1 VTYTFHEHGGDSTLR
16 SRNGQSVEVVRAI
29 RKVDNAHDR
38 EVLPMFVVRFS
49 DGLTIETWRD
59 ELSPHRHTEA
69 PE

>member
-1 VTYTFHEHGGDSTLR
+1 
-16 SRNGQSVEVVRAI
+16 
-29 RKVDNAHDR
+29 
-38 EVLPMFVVRFS
+38 MFVVRFS